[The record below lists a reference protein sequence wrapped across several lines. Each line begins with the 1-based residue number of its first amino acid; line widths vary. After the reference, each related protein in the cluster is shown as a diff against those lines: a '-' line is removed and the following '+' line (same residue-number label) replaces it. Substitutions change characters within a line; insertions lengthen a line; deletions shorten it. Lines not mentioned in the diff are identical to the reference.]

1 MNTVAIAKIGADSSA
16 KTTPNAP
23 KLIINI
29 FSEDKRSAQTGQRT
43 QLKELSSEEFTA
55 DLDDISSEEFTKV
68 DNSFEEEIPEDIS
81 DEPEATWPEGDMEDE
96 AQEETFMS
104 DYEQGK
110 LSKGKVIREKSRGEG
125 FLIEQDTIE
134 NVSEPNF
141 FFNFLRNK
149 NIYFLVSFNAKNVF
163 TV

>member
-1 MNTVAIAKIGADSSA
+1 MSCTIFFFPQKTCISRPYCIGIVNTVAIAKIGADSSA

-55 DLDDISSEEFTKV
+55 DLDDISSEKFTTV

-81 DEPEATWPEGDMEDE
+81 DEPEAEG
-96 AQEETFMS
+96 
-104 DYEQGK
+104 
-110 LSKGKVIREKSRGEG
+110 
-125 FLIEQDTIE
+125 
-134 NVSEPNF
+134 
-141 FFNFLRNK
+141 
-149 NIYFLVSFNAKNVF
+149 
-163 TV
+163 